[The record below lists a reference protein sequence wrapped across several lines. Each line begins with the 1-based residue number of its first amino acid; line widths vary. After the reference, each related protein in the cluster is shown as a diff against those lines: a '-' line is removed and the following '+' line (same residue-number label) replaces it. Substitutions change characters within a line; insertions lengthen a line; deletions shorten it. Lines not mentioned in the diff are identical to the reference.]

1 MKRPQPCPGRTRGR
15 SWESHDNCQ
24 SRYQLHS
31 DSKSVAWGHLSSKRQ
46 RIYARKRIQGNISNS
61 TLQRRKERP
70 SHCTHLTMLELS
82 ASKVSPVPSKQ
93 MTTVRWLRFPW
104 YMFASVR
111 AEITEGIAKWKVSI
125 VALLVTG
132 IISTQR
138 KEGRG
143 GEGRSFFDVSSNKS
157 NSKACFTPIEIFD
170 CIQSETAN
178 SGQVCAPFS
187 PTQMEPSNAFMH
199 HRRRRVRTDKKSSK

>member
-1 MKRPQPCPGRTRGR
+1 M
-15 SWESHDNCQ
+15 
-24 SRYQLHS
+24 
-31 DSKSVAWGHLSSKRQ
+31 KSVHCCFAGHRDYL
-46 RIYARKRIQGNISNS
+46 N
-61 TLQRRKERP
+61 
-70 SHCTHLTMLELS
+70 
-82 ASKVSPVPSKQ
+82 
-93 MTTVRWLRFPW
+93 
-104 YMFASVR
+104 
-111 AEITEGIAKWKVSI
+111 AEKG
-125 VALLVTG
+125 G
-132 IISTQR
+132 P
-138 KEGRG
+138 GG